1 MIEIIEQAFD
11 PAPFYEDFIENYE
24 FVRKMQGN
32 SDDDSEIRTW
42 GKPLLFAPHG
52 IKPKE
57 NIEEGW
63 KPLWEIIKPQ
73 IEAFTGHVK
82 DPEIAYINL
91 FQHGDN
97 SQIHRD
103 WADYT
108 AICYMN
114 PNWNYNLGGETMFYD
129 GDKPKCTC
137 VLPIGGNVVIFD
149 GQIDH
154 KAGFVSSYAQEGR
167 MGLTYMFNKV

>member
-1 MIEIIEQAFD
+1 MIEIIQEAFD
-11 PAPFYEDFIENYE
+11 PRPFYEDFIDNYG
-24 FVRKMQGN
+24 FVRKMQ
-32 SDDDSEIRTW
+32 SDDTDDNEIRTW
-42 GKPLLFAPHG
+42 GLPLLFAPHG
-52 IKPKE
+52 IEPKE

-73 IEAFTGHVK
+73 IQALTGHIK
-82 DPEIAYINL
+82 DPEVAYINL

-97 SQIHRD
+97 SKVHRD

-114 PNWNYNLGGETMFYD
+114 PCWNANLGGETMFYKD
-129 GDKPKCTC
+129 SECIKC
-137 VLPIGGNVVIFD
+137 VLPIGGNVVVFNGD
-149 GQIDH
+149 IDH
-154 KAGFVSSYAQEGR
+154 KAGFVSSLAQEGR